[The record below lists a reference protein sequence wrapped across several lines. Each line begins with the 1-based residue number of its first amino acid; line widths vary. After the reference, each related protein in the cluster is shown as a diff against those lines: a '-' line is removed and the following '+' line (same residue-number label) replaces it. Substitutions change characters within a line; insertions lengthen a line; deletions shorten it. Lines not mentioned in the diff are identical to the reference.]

1 MSYGGLPKDYKTFP
15 SDINRGIKMKKD
27 YIDTEV
33 SINNE
38 VWRVAEKAF
47 RFGREWQYTLSR
59 ENVDGTYKSMQ
70 LNEDAL
76 ESIIESGSRVIGELK

>member
-1 MSYGGLPKDYKTFP
+1 
-15 SDINRGIKMKKD
+15 MKKD

-33 SINNE
+33 NINNE
-38 VWRVAEKAF
+38 IWRVADKAF
-47 RFGREWQYTLSR
+47 RFGREWQYTLSH

-76 ESIIESGSRVIGELK
+76 ESIIESGSNVVDYNIE